1 MKIFLNDCAF
11 NTRHSCI
18 VIGDE
23 ICNILNWA
31 GLSPTLNAKR
41 LVIVILLLFMSHWDT
56 RFSFSGRKLDHEL
69 HKNSSLVSSV
79 VIIIIVVH
87 FCLLQCHS
95 KWLFWHMHFMLM
107 SKLISQERVNF
118 VLCLGL
124 TRIRMLAAY
133 VLCCSFI
140 CFVSH
145 KRDFTVLVLER
156 NVISRDFVTVGVG

>member
-1 MKIFLNDCAF
+1 MGRII
-11 NTRHSCI
+11 THSQCETFSYCYFI
-18 VIGDE
+18 TIY
-23 ICNILNWA
+23 
-31 GLSPTLNAKR
+31 
-41 LVIVILLLFMSHWDT
+41 MSHWDT
-56 RFSFSGRKLDHEL
+56 RSRFSGQKSRSWTPQKQQLSKH
-69 HKNSSLVSSV
+69 SV
-79 VIIIIVVH
+79 IIIIIVVH
-87 FCLLQCHS
+87 FYLLQCHS
-95 KWLFWHMHFMLM
+95 MWLFWHMHFMLM

-124 TRIRMLAAY
+124 TRIRMLAAH